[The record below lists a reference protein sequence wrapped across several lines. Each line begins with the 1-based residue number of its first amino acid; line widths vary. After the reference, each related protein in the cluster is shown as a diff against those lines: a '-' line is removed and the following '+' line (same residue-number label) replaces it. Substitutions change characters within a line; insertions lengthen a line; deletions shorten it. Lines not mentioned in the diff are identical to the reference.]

1 MRRIMLLLLTILV
14 GGVSSLCADEVF
26 LTNGDRLSGTITQ
39 LVNGKLTIATTLAG
53 DITVDVTSVGTLS
66 TAAPVVMRF
75 RDGTTVTGLAQDAD
89 AGQIR
94 LADADGQVLR
104 ILALADV
111 VTLHP
116 PQPPTV
122 WSGNARAGLT
132 LTRGNSETEAANL
145 GLGLQRRT
153 QRDRTTFEGEYLFGR
168 QEDPDTGERS
178 TTEDRWFGALKYD
191 YFLTK
196 KLYLYGALRVE
207 QDQVAD
213 LDLRLIVGSG
223 LGYQWFERP
232 DFHLF
237 TEAGVS
243 WLREEF
249 DGGETNNIASLR
261 VAYHVDKHFNKRIMI
276 FHDVE
281 AYPAFDDVSDVFLT
295 AQAGTRVSLTKA
307 MFLEAKVG
315 VTHDTTPAEDAE
327 KTDFATILSAGV
339 TF

>member
-1 MRRIMLLLLTILV
+1 MLVLIILAGSV
-14 GGVSSLCADEVF
+14 GILCADEVF

-39 LVNGKLTIATTLAG
+39 LVDGKLTIATTLAG
-53 DITVDVTSVGTLS
+53 DVTVRITSIRTLS
-66 TAAPVVMRF
+66 TAAPVVVRF
-75 RDGTTVTGLAQDAD
+75 RDGTAVTGLIQNAD
-89 AGQIR
+89 DGQIR
-94 LADADGQVLR
+94 PADEDGQVLR
-104 ILALADV
+104 TLALADV

-122 WSGNARAGLT
+122 WSGNVRAGFT
-132 LTRGNSETEAANL
+132 LTRGNSETEAVNF
-145 GLGLQRRT
+145 GMGLQRRA
-153 QRDRTTFEGEYLFGR
+153 RRNRTTLEGEYLFGR

-178 TTEDRWFGALKYD
+178 TTENRWFGALKYD

-223 LGYQWFERP
+223 LGHQWFDRP
-232 DFHLF
+232 DFHLS
-237 TEAGVS
+237 TEAGAS

-249 DGGETNNIASLR
+249 DDGKTNSNASLR
-261 VAYHVDKHFNKRIMI
+261 AAYHVDKRLNARVTI
-276 FHDVE
+276 FHDAE

-295 AQAGTRVSLTKA
+295 AQVGARVSLTKA
-307 MFLEAKVG
+307 MFLEAKV
-315 VTHDTTPAEDAE
+315 VVAHDTTPAEDAE
-327 KTDFATILSAGV
+327 ETDVATILSAGV